1 MRLGRASGGRGP
13 RGGRSLSPRTGVGAW
28 LELMRAGNSPTVASN
43 VLVGMAVGL
52 QARLSDVA
60 VPFGT
65 GAVLVVGTVLVYV
78 AGMILNDAFDAQ
90 VDARERPSRPIPSG
104 RVGVARAR
112 FAGLAALAVGAAML
126 ASSGEGTV
134 WWAVLLAGC
143 VVLYNAV
150 HSWLPGAFVIMAAC
164 RAIVPV
170 IAAMAVS
177 PGADPALLGWVAGG
191 AFAYIAA
198 LGLVARNEVQGLPPV
213 ARAVQWTL
221 PIAACAPLG
230 VWLAEGVGPES
241 AVLVTLGLASM
252 AAAVVGVVTGSR
264 LAASARVAAVPA
276 AVGTW
281 LGAIPLIDAGT
292 CFLLGRPLL
301 GLLCVAM
308 FGLSGALRP
317 RFAAS

>member
-1 MRLGRASGGRGP
+1 MSA
-13 RGGRSLSPRTGVGAW
+13 RTGVGAW
-28 LELMRAGNSPTVASN
+28 LELMRIGNAPTVVSN
-43 VLVGMAVGL
+43 VFAGMAVGL
-52 QARLSDVA
+52 QARLADIP
-60 VPFGT
+60 VPLGT
-65 GAVLVVGTVLVYV
+65 GAVLVAGTVLTYV

-90 VDARERPSRPIPSG
+90 ADARERPSRPIPSG
-104 RVGVARAR
+104 RIGIAGAR
-112 FAGLAALAVGAAML
+112 FVGLLTLAVGAAML
-126 ASSGEGTV
+126 AVSGEGTP
-134 WWAVLLAGC
+134 WWAVLLAGS
-143 VVLYNAV
+143 VVLYNAI
-150 HSWLPGAFVIMAAC
+150 HAWFPGAFVVMAAC

-170 IAAMAVS
+170 IAARAVS
-177 PGADPALLGWVAGG
+177 PGADGALLGWVAGG
-191 AFAYIAA
+191 AFAYVAA

-213 ARAVQWTL
+213 ARAVRWTL

-241 AVLVTLGLASM
+241 AVTVTLGLVSM
-252 AAAVVGVVTGSR
+252 ASAVVGVVTGVR
-264 LAASARVAAVPA
+264 LAASSGAHAVPA

-281 LGAIPLIDAGT
+281 LGAIPLIDAAT

>member
-1 MRLGRASGGRGP
+1 MSA
-13 RGGRSLSPRTGVGAW
+13 RTGVGAW
-28 LELMRAGNSPTVASN
+28 LELMRVGNAPTVVSN
-43 VLVGMAVGL
+43 VFAGMAVGL
-52 QARLSDVA
+52 QARLADVS
-60 VPFGT
+60 VPLGT
-65 GAVLVVGTVLVYV
+65 GLVLVAGTVLTYV

-104 RVGVARAR
+104 RIGIAGAR
-112 FAGLAALAVGAAML
+112 FVGLLTLAVGAAML
-126 ASSGEGTV
+126 AAAGEGTL
-134 WWAVLLAGC
+134 WWAVLLAGS

-150 HSWLPGAFVIMAAC
+150 HAWFPGAFVVMAAC

-170 IAAMAVS
+170 IAAHAVS
-177 PGADPALLGWVAGG
+177 PGADGALLGWVAGG
-191 AFAYIAA
+191 AFAYVAA

-213 ARAVQWTL
+213 ARAVRWTL
-221 PIAACAPLG
+221 PVAACAPLG

-241 AVLVTLGLASM
+241 AVLVTLGLVSM
-252 AAAVVGVVTGSR
+252 AAAVVGVVTGVR
-264 LAASARVAAVPA
+264 LAASAGAHAVPA

-281 LGAIPLIDAGT
+281 LGAIPLIDAAT

>member
-1 MRLGRASGGRGP
+1 MSARG
-13 RGGRSLSPRTGVGAW
+13 GVGAW
-28 LELMRAGNSPTVASN
+28 LELMRVGNAPTVVSN
-43 VLVGMAVGL
+43 VFAGMAVGL
-52 QARLSDVA
+52 QARLADVP

-65 GAVLVVGTVLVYV
+65 GMVLVAGTVLAYV
-78 AGMILNDAFDAQ
+78 AGMVLNDAFDAQ
-90 VDARERPSRPIPSG
+90 ADARERPSRPIPSG
-104 RVGVARAR
+104 RIGVARAR
-112 FAGLAALAVGAAML
+112 FAGLATLGVGAAML
-126 ASSGEGTV
+126 ASMGEAV
-134 WWAVLLAGC
+134 RWWAVLLAGC

-150 HSWLPGAFVIMAAC
+150 HAWFPGAFLVMAAC

-170 IAAMAVS
+170 IAALAVS
-177 PGADPALLGWVAGG
+177 PGADGALLGWVAGG
-191 AFAYIAA
+191 AFAYVAA

-213 ARAVQWTL
+213 ARAVRWAL
-221 PIAACAPLG
+221 PLAACAPLG

-241 AVLVTLGLASM
+241 AVLVTLGLAAM
-252 AAAVVGVVTGSR
+252 AAAVVGVVTGAR
-264 LAASARVAAVPA
+264 LAASARAEAVPV

-281 LGAIPLIDAGT
+281 LGAIPLVDAAT

>member
-1 MRLGRASGGRGP
+1 MSA
-13 RGGRSLSPRTGVGAW
+13 RTGVGAW
-28 LELMRAGNSPTVASN
+28 LELMRIGNAPTVVSN
-43 VLVGMAVGL
+43 VFAGMAVGL
-52 QARLSDVA
+52 QARLADIP
-60 VPFGT
+60 VPLGT
-65 GAVLVVGTVLVYV
+65 GAVLVAGTVLTYV

-90 VDARERPSRPIPSG
+90 ADARERPSRPIPSG
-104 RVGVARAR
+104 RIGIAGAR
-112 FAGLAALAVGAAML
+112 FVGLLTLGVGAAML
-126 ASSGEGTV
+126 AVSGEGTP
-134 WWAVLLAGC
+134 WWAVLLAGS
-143 VVLYNAV
+143 VVLYNAI
-150 HSWLPGAFVIMAAC
+150 HAWFPGAFVVMAAC

-170 IAAMAVS
+170 IAARAVS
-177 PGADPALLGWVAGG
+177 PGADGALLGWVAGG
-191 AFAYIAA
+191 AFAYVAA

-213 ARAVQWTL
+213 ARAVRWTL

-241 AVLVTLGLASM
+241 AVMVTLGLVSM
-252 AAAVVGVVTGSR
+252 ASAVVGVVTGVR
-264 LAASARVAAVPA
+264 LAASAGAYAVPA

-281 LGAIPLIDAGT
+281 LGAIPLIDAAT